1 MKTFEEA
8 TGWDGIIDTND
19 VYSVFTANQIKSVDN
34 SGNFSTDFDN
44 IRAQSVAASL
54 HPIESRAVDT
64 SRYASS
70 FMFDT
75 TKGQYYIDAKNA
87 YNELVE
93 VLSAAQGENPNM
105 AEIRKN
111 AQLGAIFLSSLSDDL
126 QDAFVRKS
134 ISADRKNLKAS
145 LTANTNESL
154 FRLFFTT
161 AESAQTVNDNVRG
174 TTLADSR

>member
-75 TKGQYYIDAKNA
+75 TKGQYYIDAKNV

-111 AQLGAIFLSSLSDDL
+111 AQPGAIFLSSLSEDL
-126 QDAFVRKS
+126 QDAFVHKS
-134 ISADRKNLKAS
+134 ISIQHQKIKTLKTTDSTLSAS
-145 LTANTNESL
+145 NNPHYK
-154 FRLFFTT
+154 RL
-161 AESAQTVNDNVRG
+161 G
-174 TTLADSR
+174 